1 MVIYPVAKWWIF
13 PLNMVIYPAT
23 NGDFPSFFCMFTR
36 GSTSYGPSGSQGLRN
51 KAWAMKHFGSVQLMF
66 RCGPEWEWPEIH
78 WEKHGKTGISWDFT
92 KITYGLV
99 KYHIYIY
106 IFIIL
111 YYIILYYI
119 LYILYFYWG
128 NCMKLCWPSQ
138 IWRNQIPAY
147 GWQPCARSLFAHG
160 NDAHVLN
167 QQILLVGDLEHY
179 FFDFPYIG
187 NNHPNIS
194 QLTNSYFSEG

>member
-1 MVIYPVAKWWIF
+1 
-13 PLNMVIYPAT
+13 
-23 NGDFPSFFCMFTR
+23 MFTR

-66 RCGPEWEWPEIH
+66 RCGPEWGWPEIH

-99 KYHIYIY
+99 KYHTYIYIFIIYIY

-111 YYIILYYI
+111 YYIILIILYYIIYYIILYYII

-128 NCMKLCWPSQ
+128 NCMKLC
-138 IWRNQIPAY
+138 
-147 GWQPCARSLFAHG
+147 
-160 NDAHVLN
+160 
-167 QQILLVGDLEHY
+167 
-179 FFDFPYIG
+179 
-187 NNHPNIS
+187 
-194 QLTNSYFSEG
+194 